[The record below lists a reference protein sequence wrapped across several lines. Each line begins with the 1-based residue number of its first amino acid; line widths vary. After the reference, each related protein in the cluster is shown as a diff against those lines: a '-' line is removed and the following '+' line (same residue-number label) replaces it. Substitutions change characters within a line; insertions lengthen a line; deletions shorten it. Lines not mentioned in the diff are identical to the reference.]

1 MNGLSWAGPLGPI
14 GSPPERLDLQRT
26 LMAAGWDRS
35 RITFCPRPDT
45 TPVMPS
51 TLTQRQAR
59 FAKLYEANY
68 AAVAAYGRRRSSE
81 AVAEDLAHETFLV
94 AWRRLDE
101 IPADP
106 LPWLLGVAWRV
117 LANDRRSR
125 QRREA
130 LLDRLAQMRDVGGV
144 QSDEPDREAISL
156 PLRTALEAL
165 SPASLEALL
174 LVAWEGL
181 TPSSAAKVLG
191 CGETTFRARLFR
203 ARRALA
209 RALRDSGLDQA
220 DRRANTSNSILTR
233 ECQ

>member
-1 MNGLSWAGPLGPI
+1 
-14 GSPPERLDLQRT
+14 
-26 LMAAGWDRS
+26 
-35 RITFCPRPDT
+35 
-45 TPVMPS
+45 MPS

-59 FAKLYEANY
+59 FAELYETNY

-81 AVAEDLAHETFLV
+81 AVAEDVAHETFLV
-94 AWRRLDE
+94 AWRRLDD

-106 LPWLLGVAWRV
+106 LPWLLRVAWRV
-117 LANDRRSR
+117 LANDRRGR
-125 QRREA
+125 ARREA
-130 LLDRLAQMRDVGGV
+130 LLDRLAQIGNAGWTENG
-144 QSDEPDREAISL
+144 EPDREAISL

-191 CGETTFRARLFR
+191 CSEPTFRARLFR

-209 RALRDSGLDQA
+209 RALRDAGLDQS
-220 DRRANTSNSILTR
+220 DRRATASSSILTR
-233 ECQ
+233 GCQ